1 MALVAVAS
9 IGLVWAFSSV
19 YQDPAIGIP
28 LALPILG
35 WRSVHRFRI
44 PTKTCL
50 ARFPFAGSW
59 NDLVCRP
66 CFLESLSRHRRLSLG
81 STALSCHGSAALSQE
96 LLVLY
101 RYFHHTAVLHRLSD
115 YPGECPQPRSPT
127 VVYSRAST
135 EPTLLAHSGKR
146 LARTGGV
153 IAAAPPA
160 SSRHPL
166 SGEDHLGK
174 SRAPII
180 FLRVVTIKAA
190 AC

>member
-9 IGLVWAFSSV
+9 VGLVWAFSSV
-19 YQDPAIGIP
+19 YQDPAIGIS

-96 LLVLY
+96 SCWYCTAIFTTPRYYTDYQTTQESVPSPEVLRLYIREHQQNRHYLLTQESGWRELEESLQLRLLRHRGTLY
-101 RYFHHTAVLHRLSD
+101 LVKITW
-115 YPGECPQPRSPT
+115 ENQ
-127 VVYSRAST
+127 
-135 EPTLLAHSGKR
+135 EP
-146 LARTGGV
+146 
-153 IAAAPPA
+153 P
-160 SSRHPL
+160 SS
-166 SGEDHLGK
+166 
-174 SRAPII
+174 
-180 FLRVVTIKAA
+180 F
-190 AC
+190 